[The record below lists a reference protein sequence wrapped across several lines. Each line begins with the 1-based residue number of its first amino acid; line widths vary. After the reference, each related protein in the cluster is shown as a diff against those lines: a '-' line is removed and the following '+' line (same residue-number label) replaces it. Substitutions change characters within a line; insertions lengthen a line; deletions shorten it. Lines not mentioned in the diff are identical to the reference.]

1 MKVID
6 LNILI
11 YAINKDA
18 PNHQQARKWWENCLA
33 EIEAIGLPWIVL
45 LGFIRITT
53 NPRVF
58 TNPLSP
64 EDATALIDDWLKQP
78 SVEIISPT
86 ERHWEILKK
95 LILQLGTASNLTT
108 DAHIAALA
116 IENGGVLFST
126 DNDFS
131 RFEHLKWENPLRF

>member
-18 PNHQQARKWWENCLA
+18 PDHQQARKWWENCLT

-45 LGFIRITT
+45 LGFLRITT

-58 TNPLSP
+58 TNPLNP
-64 EDATALIDDWLKQP
+64 KDATMLIDDWLKQP

-108 DAHIAALA
+108 DAHIAGLA

-131 RFEHLKWENPLRF
+131 RFKHLKWENPLQF